1 MPRALAE
8 ASAASTGTTLE
19 GNLLTDDAGAFAQHF
34 GNRINAT
41 SHRSD
46 GADLELEEPELMKEF
61 RHPGRSEPGAY
72 YAARTT
78 TGGNVS
84 TVVFPPRIGDL
95 LDPDAL
101 YGYALLGKDVK
112 CAR

>member
-1 MPRALAE
+1 MRGESEGKAHMPRTLAE
-8 ASAASTGTTLE
+8 AFAASTGTTLE
-19 GNLLTDDAGAFAQHF
+19 GNLLADDAEAFTQHF
-34 GNRINAT
+34 GNLINAT

-46 GADLELEEPELMKEF
+46 GADLELEEPELMKEL
-61 RHPGRSEPGAY
+61 RLLGRSEPGAY

-84 TVVFPPRIGDL
+84 AVMCPPRVGYL

-101 YGYALLGKDVK
+101 YG
-112 CAR
+112 